1 MKNIFQD
8 LKRKDH
14 KRYLGGLDLFKYI
27 GPGLLV
33 TVGFIDPGNWAS
45 NFAAGSEFG
54 YSLLWVVTLSTIM
67 LIVLQ
72 HNVAHLG
79 IVTGLCLSEAA
90 TKYTPQWVSRPIL
103 GTAVLASI
111 STSLAEILGGAIAL
125 EMLLDIPIIW
135 GAVLTTL
142 FVSIMLFTN
151 SYKKIERSIIA
162 FVSVIGLS
170 FIYEL
175 FLVDIDWPAATV
187 GWVTPAFPKGSML
200 IIMSVLGAVV
210 MPHNLFLHSEVIQ
223 SHEYNKKDDASIK
236 KVLKYELFDT
246 LFSMIVGWAINSA
259 MILLAAATFFKSGI
273 QVEELQQA
281 QSLLEPLLGSNAAI
295 VLLEQVQEM
304 GVKVCYVTLHVGL
317 GTFRPVKE
325 DTIEGHEMHSE
336 YCVIPQETADLINE
350 TKRSGGRV
358 ICVGTT
364 SCRTLESATDE
375 NGILKAGSG
384 WTEIFIYPGYHFK
397 IMDAL
402 ITNFHLPESTLLM
415 LVSAF
420 ADKETIM
427 KAYEEA
433 VRERYRFFSFGDA
446 MFIK

>member
-14 KRYLGGLDLFKYI
+14 KRYLGGLDVFKYI

-90 TKYTPQWVSRPIL
+90 TKYTPKWVSRPIL

-125 EMLLDIPIIW
+125 QMLLDIPIIW
-135 GAVLTTL
+135 GSVLTTV

-151 SYKKIERSIIA
+151 SYKKIERAIIA

-175 FLVDIDWPAATV
+175 FLVRIDWPVAV
-187 GWVTPAFPKGSML
+187 QGWVTPSFPQGSML

-223 SHEYNKKDDASIK
+223 SHEYNKQDDTSIRR
-236 KVLKYELFDT
+236 VLKYELFDT
-246 LFSMIVGWAINSA
+246 LFSMIVGCRFHLCRYLRRVVPHQGQPFAGGGNPVVGHR
-259 MILLAAATFFKSGI
+259 AAVDLF
-273 QVEELQQA
+273 
-281 QSLLEPLLGSNAAI
+281 
-295 VLLEQVQEM
+295 
-304 GVKVCYVTLHVGL
+304 YR
-317 GTFRPVKE
+317 RPVQ
-325 DTIEGHEMHSE
+325 G
-336 YCVIPQETADLINE
+336 TAD
-350 TKRSGGRV
+350 
-358 ICVGTT
+358 
-364 SCRTLESATDE
+364 
-375 NGILKAGSG
+375 
-384 WTEIFIYPGYHFK
+384 
-397 IMDAL
+397 
-402 ITNFHLPESTLLM
+402 
-415 LVSAF
+415 F
-420 ADKETIM
+420 ADDTEHPV
-427 KAYEEA
+427 A
-433 VRERYRFFSFGDA
+433 VYGVPPGEPHLVPQSDGA
-446 MFIK
+446 VCEQ